1 MFPNNNNNGNG
12 NNNAPTT
19 SDEIIGI
26 NGIPKPKSLLSSFL
40 FSRLSSPV
48 ATDKQQQ
55 QQQQQ
60 YQTQTE
66 TGFPFQM
73 PSSLQSSALPTCL
86 LGEHAETINDDDNR
100 NNNDNPALRSRTVT
114 DDANTDAAPTPM
126 LGNSGVLLL
135 PRPRRSWNI
144 SNDDRKLPKVPEYYY
159 PHLFDPNC
167 TALVTDSPPS
177 IVVVRISECLRRRSI
192 AVEYDDDS
200 VTAKCMTV
208 DRTHFIIQLY
218 RSSTTST
225 TSASTTSTS
234 MFNGEQQQ
242 QQYENNGHDITMMTG
257 TGTGANGATN
267 NNSSSLLCP
276 PNDSI
281 IVECRKTSGDS
292 MSFHAAC
299 YKILMAAKG
308 LDNGNDERPSHRM
321 NGLEF
326 RQRIQRP
333 KLKRSCPTS
342 STTTTTT
349 TNPASSMS
357 MMTKRRKLPIPNTD
371 YESASDE
378 STRYYSIV
386 ENNNNS
392 SNNYNNNA
400 SYEEAL
406 EAALDLLEKDRLD
419 CQQLGMERLVH
430 LTTRDI
436 VGKETSSYIS
446 KRLLQQGN
454 GDNST
459 KKNSNNDNEG
469 NRWRL
474 IDCLMHPGAEQVSE
488 LELPGGGGLGSEGRK
503 SSKQNSN
510 NSYNENYTTQMIR
523 SFLESSAP
531 PAITPSPAKKN
542 HHQRHQSLSSSFSP
556 FSRGQSFLKKKSS
569 AAASATTHNRRSSS
583 SDIIDH
589 QKIAQDH
596 HSDDQDQLSPDEL
609 RHEAKLRSLAL
620 RVFCNALDNLS
631 KTQELHDILYP
642 NLNNNN
648 NISAKREGQ
657 KSNSVPSTTTTR
669 WIRPAFLLS
678 LVQDLQGAGRPPSV
692 SETGYKLASVHE
704 AALAVRSL
712 RLLSGYH
719 SANNEDD
726 ENDKNTA
733 AAAFEDDDS
742 SSPQSRVRDFLR
754 SEAVLERLEYARSC
768 GRATHAILQ
777 YEAECTYNRLTE
789 DVRSC

>member
-1 MFPNNNNNGNG
+1 
-12 NNNAPTT
+12 
-19 SDEIIGI
+19 
-26 NGIPKPKSLLSSFL
+26 
-40 FSRLSSPV
+40 
-48 ATDKQQQ
+48 
-55 QQQQQ
+55 
-60 YQTQTE
+60 
-66 TGFPFQM
+66 
-73 PSSLQSSALPTCL
+73 
-86 LGEHAETINDDDNR
+86 
-100 NNNDNPALRSRTVT
+100 
-114 DDANTDAAPTPM
+114 M

-135 PRPRRSWNI
+135 PRPSRSWNI

-208 DRTHFIIQLY
+208 DRTHFIVQLY
-218 RSSTTST
+218 RSSSSSTTT
-225 TSASTTSTS
+225 TSALT
-234 MFNGEQQQ
+234 FNGGEQQQ

-257 TGTGANGATN
+257 TGSSTNGVTN
-267 NNSSSLLCP
+267 ISSSSLLCP

-326 RQRIQRP
+326 RPELQRP
-333 KLKRSCPTS
+333 KLKRSYPAS
-342 STTTTTT
+342 STTTT
-349 TNPASSMS
+349 PSSSTMS
-357 MMTKRRKLPIPNTD
+357 MTMKRRKLPLPNTD
-371 YESASDE
+371 YESVSDE

-392 SNNYNNNA
+392 SNTNNNNA
-400 SYEEAL
+400 SYGEAL

-419 CQQLGMERLVH
+419 CQQSGMERLVH
-430 LTTRDI
+430 LTTRNI

-454 GDNST
+454 GDNSASSST
-459 KKNSNNDNEG
+459 EKNSNNNNEG

-488 LELPGGGGLGSEGRK
+488 LELPGEGGLGGEGRK
-503 SSKQNSN
+503 SSKKNSN
-510 NSYNENYTTQMIR
+510 NSSNSYNETYTTQMIR

-531 PAITPSPAKKN
+531 PAITPFPAKKN
-542 HHQRHQSLSSSFSP
+542 HNHHHQRHQSLSSSLSP
-556 FSRGQSFLKKKSS
+556 FSRGQSFLRKKSS
-569 AAASATTHNRRSSS
+569 TTASATTQNRRS
-583 SDIIDH
+583 SDIIDN
-589 QKIAQDH
+589 QKIAQEH
-596 HSDDQDQLSPDEL
+596 YPDDQDQLSPDEL

-620 RVFCNALDNLS
+620 RVFCNALENLS
-631 KTQELHDILYP
+631 KTKELHDILYP
-642 NLNNNN
+642 NNNNTN
-648 NISAKREGQ
+648 NTISAKRKGQ
-657 KSNSVPSTTTTR
+657 QSNNIPSTSTTTTTR
-669 WIRPAFLLS
+669 WIRPTFLLS

-719 SANNEDD
+719 SADAGKIDENNADD
-726 ENDKNTA
+726 EHN
-733 AAAFEDDDS
+733 

-768 GRATHAILQ
+768 GRATHAVLQ
-777 YEAECTYNRLTE
+777 YEAEYIYNRLTE